1 MLIFVIIFLSQY
13 NQYKA
18 DASFRDKGRVMAGEQ
33 QAQVIDEQ
41 ILSDRL
47 RDALAAHLYREARRL
62 GLSFRASQVASLCDS
77 LLREPAKAPETDRRS
92 PGHILRE
99 STLFDTYHAENLDV
113 HDYLHLVSQEMR
125 KCLGQYVTPSVIV
138 KYILDAVGYQEDA
151 DIPGKR
157 LADPACGSG
166 IFLVEALRIY
176 LAALRRAGVP
186 IETWY
191 PRVLSAFAGMDV
203 DPVACLYA
211 RFNLS
216 LLLTPAILFWLD
228 RNQVFSEK
236 PGFSDMAL
244 PVYCLDTL
252 RTVAPEL
259 DAPRLFSYDTPL
271 LRLTDSFDFVVGNP
285 PYRKIG
291 RLDRELKEVFRASLY
306 GHPNAYGLFLHAG
319 LEMLRPTG
327 ILGYIIPRSMLSG
340 LYFKNLRRFIEQQ
353 ATLREIT
360 LIAERKKVFKNVLQ
374 GTMILVIQ
382 RQPRD
387 MDSATISLHPLKT
400 AVARSVVDLET
411 RQMPAAQVDQRQVV
425 RHLNGTSVWFVADT
439 RRTYDILDKILGH
452 HPLLSSPAVGCPAR
466 TGPIVWNR
474 VKPLLRSS
482 PEANTLPLIWA
493 TDVGR
498 FTFASGSAGESRPP
512 YLKTGPRTRRL
523 MNRGL
528 SLLVQRVTADEQPHR
543 LVACVPEHFCA
554 EHAAGY
560 FVENHLNVIQPCADA
575 PPIDLYYL
583 LGILCSDV
591 IEFFFRTMNGN
602 TQVSATELNLMPI
615 PRCDRES
622 RIVALA
628 RQLQDTQESAA
639 RASLEQ
645 QLNEQVAEAY
655 GLISDELRFIQEIL
669 TKNYPVPENTDDR

>member
-1 MLIFVIIFLSQY
+1 
-13 NQYKA
+13 
-18 DASFRDKGRVMAGEQ
+18 MAGEQ
-33 QAQVIDEQ
+33 QVQVIDEQ

-62 GLSFRASQVASLCDS
+62 GLSFKASQVASLCDS
-77 LLREPAKAPETDRRS
+77 LLREPAKAPETNRRS

-99 STLFDTYHAENLDV
+99 STLFDTYRAENLEV

-125 KCLGQYVTPSVIV
+125 KRLGQYVTPSVIV
-138 KYILDAVGYQEDA
+138 KYILDAVGYRDDA
-151 DIPGKR
+151 NILGKR

-166 IFLVEALRIY
+166 IFLVEALRVY

-191 PRVLSAFAGMDV
+191 PRALSAFVGVDV

-216 LLLTPAILFWLD
+216 LLLTPVILSWADAHPSTTL
-228 RNQVFSEK
+228 
-236 PGFSDMAL
+236 PTL

-259 DAPRLFSYDTPL
+259 DTPRLFSYDAPL
-271 LRLTDSFDFVVGNP
+271 IRLTDSFDFVIGNP
-285 PYRKIG
+285 PYHKIG
-291 RLDRELKEVFRASLY
+291 RLDGELKKVFQASLY

-319 LEMLRPTG
+319 LEMLRPAG
-327 ILGYIIPRSMLSG
+327 ILGYVIPRSMLSG
-340 LYFKNLRRFIEQQ
+340 LYFKNLRQFIEQQ

-360 LIAERKKVFKNVLQ
+360 LIAERKKVFENVLQ

-387 MDSATISLHPLKT
+387 GDSGTMPSRPLKT
-400 AVARSVVDLET
+400 AVARSAVDLET

-439 RRTYDILDKILGH
+439 RQTYGILDKILSH
-452 HPLLSSPAVGCPAR
+452 HPLLSSPSVGCPAR

-474 VKPLLRSS
+474 VKPFLRCS
-482 PEANTLPLIWA
+482 PEADTLPLVWA

-498 FTFASGSAGESRPP
+498 FAFAFGTASENRPS
-512 YLKTGPRTRRL
+512 YLKVTPRAHRL
-523 MNRGL
+523 MNRGP
-528 SLLVQRVTADEQPHR
+528 SLLAQRVTADEQPHR

-560 FVENHLNVIQPCADA
+560 FVENHINLIQPRPDA

-591 IEFFFRTMNGN
+591 MEFFFRAMNGN

-615 PRCDRES
+615 PRCDREP
-622 RIVALA
+622 RIAALA
-628 RQLQDTQESAA
+628 RQLQDTQEPAA

-655 GLISDELRFIQEIL
+655 GLTPDEIRFIQEAL
-669 TKNYPVPENTDDR
+669 TKTHSVPENTDGR

>member
-1 MLIFVIIFLSQY
+1 
-13 NQYKA
+13 
-18 DASFRDKGRVMAGEQ
+18 MARKQ
-33 QAQVIDEQ
+33 QARVIDEQ
-41 ILSDRL
+41 ILSGRL

-62 GLSFRASQVASLCDS
+62 GLSSKSSRVASLCDS
-77 LLREPAKAPETDRRS
+77 LLREPAKVPEANRHA
-92 PGHILRE
+92 PGHVLRE
-99 STLFDTYHAENLDV
+99 STLFDTYHAENLEV

-125 KCLGQYVTPSVIV
+125 KRLGQYVTPSVIV
-138 KYILDAVGYQEDA
+138 KYILDAVGYREDA
-151 DIPGKR
+151 DILDKR

-166 IFLVEALRIY
+166 IFLVEALRVY

-186 IETWY
+186 IEAWY
-191 PRVLSAFAGMDV
+191 PRTLSAFIGVDV
-203 DPVACLYA
+203 DPVVCLYA

-216 LLLTPAILFWLD
+216 LLLTPVILSWADAHPNIPL
-228 RNQVFSEK
+228 ST
-236 PGFSDMAL
+236 L

-259 DAPRLFSYDTPL
+259 DTPRLFSYDAPL
-271 LRLTDSFDFVVGNP
+271 IRLTDNFDFVVGNP

-291 RLDRELKEVFRASLY
+291 RLDRELKKVFWASLY

-319 LEMLRPTG
+319 LEMLHPAG
-327 ILGYIIPRSMLSG
+327 ILGYVIPRSMLSG
-340 LYFKNLRRFIEQQ
+340 LYFKNLRQFIEQQ

-360 LIAERKKVFKNVLQ
+360 LIAERKKVFENVLQ

-382 RQPRD
+382 RQPRHG
-387 MDSATISLHPLKT
+387 DSGTMPPRPLKT
-400 AVARSVVDLET
+400 AVARSVADLET
-411 RQMPAAQVDQRQVV
+411 QQMPAAQVDQRQVI
-425 RHLNGTSVWFVADT
+425 RHLNGTSVWFVADM
-439 RRTYDILDKILGH
+439 RRTYDILDKILSH

-482 PEANTLPLIWA
+482 PEADTLPLVWA

-498 FTFASGSAGESRPP
+498 FTFAFGSAGESRPP
-512 YLKTGPRTRRL
+512 YLKTDPRTHRL
-523 MNRGL
+523 MNQGL
-528 SLLVQRVTADEQPHR
+528 SLLAQRVTADEQPHR
-543 LVACVPEHFCA
+543 LVACVPEHFYA

-560 FVENHLNVIQPCADA
+560 FVENHINLIQPRPDA

-591 IEFFFRTMNGN
+591 MEFFFRAMNGN

-615 PRCDRES
+615 PRCDREPQ
-622 RIVALA
+622 IAALA
-628 RQLQDTQESAA
+628 RQLQDTQEPAA

-655 GLISDELRFIQEIL
+655 GLTPDELCFIQETL
-669 TKNYPVPENTDDR
+669 TKTHSVPENTDGR

>member
-1 MLIFVIIFLSQY
+1 
-13 NQYKA
+13 
-18 DASFRDKGRVMAGEQ
+18 MARKQ

-62 GLSFRASQVASLCDS
+62 GLSFKASQVASLCDS
-77 LLREPAKAPETDRRS
+77 LLREPAKAPETDRRP
-92 PGHILRE
+92 PGHVLRE
-99 STLFDTYHAENLDV
+99 SALFDTYHAENLEV

-125 KCLGQYVTPSVIV
+125 KRLGQYVTPSVIV
-138 KYILDAVGYQEDA
+138 KYILDAVGYREDA
-151 DIPGKR
+151 DILDKR

-166 IFLVEALRIY
+166 VFLVEALRIY

-186 IETWY
+186 IEAWY
-191 PRVLSAFAGMDV
+191 PRALSALVGVDV

-236 PGFSDMAL
+236 PGFSDIAL

-259 DAPRLFSYDTPL
+259 DAPRLFSYDAPL
-271 LRLTDSFDFVVGNP
+271 LRLTNSFDFVVGNP

-291 RLDRELKEVFRASLY
+291 RLDRELKKVFRASLY

-319 LEMLRPTG
+319 LEMLHPAG
-327 ILGYIIPRSMLSG
+327 ILGYVIPRSMLSG
-340 LYFKNLRRFIEQQ
+340 LYFKNLRQFIEQQ

-360 LIAERKKVFKNVLQ
+360 LIAERKKVFENVLQ

-387 MDSATISLHPLKT
+387 GDSGTMPPRPLKT

-439 RRTYDILDKILGH
+439 RRSYDILDKILSH

-474 VKPLLRSS
+474 IKPLLRSS
-482 PEANTLPLIWA
+482 PEADTLPLIWA

-498 FTFASGSAGESRPP
+498 FTFTFGSAGESRPP
-512 YLKTGPRTRRL
+512 HLKTDPRTRRL
-523 MNRGL
+523 MNQGL
-528 SLLVQRVTADEQPHR
+528 SLLAQRVTADEQPHR
-543 LVACVPEHFCA
+543 LVACVPEHFYA

-560 FVENHLNVIQPCADA
+560 FVENHINLIQPRPDA

-591 IEFFFRTMNGN
+591 MEFFFRAMNGN

-615 PRCDRES
+615 PRYDRELQ
-622 RIVALA
+622 IAALA
-628 RQLQDTQESAA
+628 RQLQGTRDSVA

-655 GLISDELRFIQEIL
+655 GLTPDELRFIQETLADSFLHPRTITRL
-669 TKNYPVPENTDDR
+669 PDS